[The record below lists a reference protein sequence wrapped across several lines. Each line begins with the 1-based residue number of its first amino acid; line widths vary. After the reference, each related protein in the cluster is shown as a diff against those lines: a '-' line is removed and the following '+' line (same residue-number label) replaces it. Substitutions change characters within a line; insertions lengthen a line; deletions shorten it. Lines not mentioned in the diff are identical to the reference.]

1 MAFDLSSFFGKYT
14 SVSTGSNQVQAAGNV
29 QINNSAM
36 ASKMLALLP
45 GQTVQGE
52 IVSMQGSQVQLLL
65 GNEFLLN
72 ASLDSQADMNI
83 GQLMSFQV
91 RSISNSL
98 ISLVPL
104 SVNLTM
110 DENVMKALGE
120 AGLPVTD
127 RTVEMVNTLMKEGMP
142 IDKETLLNM
151 NKELLAFPKAGTETL
166 VQMTRLKIPI
176 TEANLEQFEAYKN
189 YNHKLSDGVTELQNQ
204 WNSLL
209 QIAGKGAAEGLE
221 SSQEFLRQML
231 SFLADGEESALQNE
245 DGSVRKITGTAGEM
259 TTETEVETK
268 AGVIEQGKETIPVP
282 GKEGAEQTT
291 AKEALQDGKASLTQM
306 AEVGIGEGSEKEV
319 LNAAEKE
326 TFLSLLREIGA
337 DSKTVQAFQN
347 GQLNGKQ
354 LAALLQTQHLGGEQL
369 AKLFSS
375 KEFGKLLQNEMV
387 NQLLLRPEQVSKEEV
402 EEYYTNFKNQTSKLL
417 QLLESTGRG
426 DSPAAKTLQN
436 MNRNVDFLNQ
446 LNQMYSYVQLP
457 LKMTRDT
464 AHGDLYVY
472 TNKKNL
478 AKKDGN
484 VSALLHLDMP
494 HLGMLD
500 VYVAMQE
507 ERVSTKFYLQDES
520 VMDFLEQHME
530 LLTKRLE
537 QKGYQTS
544 AQVVLREQTEEKT
557 TVMEEILK
565 QEKNVPEMMKIGMR
579 SFDVRA

>member
-189 YNHKLSDGVTELQNQ
+189 YNHKLSDGVTELQNH

-245 DGSVRKITGTAGEM
+245 DGSVRKITGTEGEM

-268 AGVIEQGKETIPVP
+268 AGIIEQGKETIPVP
-282 GKEGAEQTT
+282 GKEGSEQTT

-337 DSKTVQAFQN
+337 DSKTIQAFQN

-387 NQLLLRPEQVSKEEV
+387 NQFLLRPEQVNKEEV
-402 EEYYTNFKNQTSKLL
+402 EEYYTNFKNQTSKLM